1 MKISEKR
8 VLEWWELPGIDGREA
23 FDEEILF
30 LNEVAANAKLPRW
43 AVLVRDLFPR
53 WGFEPC
59 AHRFF
64 DGLEQVMAMIGSAR
78 PGPRLGG
85 CGDIP
90 LSVYL
95 RLQNAGQL
103 FLSWA
108 EGKDAGEL
116 GKWLGQQ
123 TPSKVEAARATG
135 EALLALGHGWVAT
148 DAVLETW
155 ADQAKFPFTG
165 ALLDGEDGPLPKLLR
180 HACCYNILVNVNR
193 LAQGIGNEKVPTIT
207 VCQEAL
213 EEMPELAPERLSQ
226 LLVLLEA
233 LSRWLKRKSP
243 KDGVQAHVHALL
255 GPRDPAREWLV
266 ASLYKTLKLWQNYLD
281 KLHGKSRRLPSL
293 I

>member
-30 LNEVAANAKLPRW
+30 LNDFAESTNLPRW
-43 AVLVRDLFPR
+43 AFFVRDLLPR

-64 DGLEQVMAMIGSAR
+64 DGLEQVMNMIGSAR

-85 CGDIP
+85 CGDVP
-90 LSVYL
+90 LSIHL
-95 RLQNAGQL
+95 RLQSAGQD
-103 FLSWA
+103 FLAWA
-108 EGKDAGEL
+108 EGKEAGKV
-116 GKWLGQQ
+116 GKWLGQR
-123 TPSKVEAARATG
+123 TPAKTEAARAAG

-155 ADQAKFPFTG
+155 ADQAKSPLTQ
-165 ALLDGEDGPLPKLLR
+165 ALVDGEEGPLPKLLR
-180 HACCYNILVNVNR
+180 HACSYNVLVNIRR
-193 LAQGIGNEKVPTIT
+193 LAQGIGEEKIPVVR

-213 EEMPELAPERLSQ
+213 VEMPKLAPERLVQ
-226 LLVLLEA
+226 LWLILEA
-233 LSRWLKRKSP
+233 LSRWLKKKPP
-243 KDGVQAHVHALL
+243 KDGVQAHIHALL
-255 GPRDPAREWLV
+255 GPRDPPREWLV
-266 ASLYKTLKLWQNYLD
+266 ASLYKTLKLWQLHLD